1 MGHQKTISRFSSYT
15 KGDQKSEIH
24 AYREAHQA
32 YLKSISSFFPITF
45 PKSFENLDVT
55 PKVVK
60 ICSAS
65 CKQVLV
71 LPNAS
76 NSLYRVTIKK
86 DQMSS
91 YMNPQVSIDP
101 RTPRK
106 SFEEL
111 KNSDVK
117 TLDFKHPIY
126 HMDFCHH
133 TGLGV
138 FFSSPSSDKYLTDE
152 KCD

>member
-1 MGHQKTISRFSSYT
+1 
-15 KGDQKSEIH
+15 
-24 AYREAHQA
+24 
-32 YLKSISSFFPITF
+32 
-45 PKSFENLDVT
+45 
-55 PKVVK
+55 
-60 ICSAS
+60 
-65 CKQVLV
+65 V

-76 NSLYRVTIKK
+76 NCLYRITIKK

-101 RTPRK
+101 RTPRR
-106 SFEEL
+106 SFEEF
-111 KNSDVK
+111 KNSDIK

-133 TGLGV
+133 TGFGV

-152 KCD
+152 KCDELMQLNFMSKDLVHMPTTLNFASLTPKLNHDILGHPQSNQRLNSSFESIKNSSIQT